1 MEEGG
6 EMISSRSAVELAQMP
21 SMHGVLDA
29 SVASRWF
36 IPTQAS
42 ARSHEV
48 LEAVL
53 ATRGGPTGHGFVVP
67 EAFYPEVLSAVS
79 KQSRDQAALSHC
91 QQTLHRLPV
100 ERVAWAHVP
109 ASRCV
114 ELIVRRVGAYD
125 SIYAAIA
132 MERGLPLVTSDAR
145 LARALGEPTWVV
157 LVD

>member
-1 MEEGG
+1 
-6 EMISSRSAVELAQMP
+6 MISSRSAGESAQRP

-42 ARSHEV
+42 AQSHEV

-53 ATRGGPTGHGFVVP
+53 ATRGTPDGRGFIVP

-79 KQSRDQAALSHC
+79 KQSRDPAALLQC
-91 QQTLHRLPV
+91 EQTLHRLPV

-109 ASRCV
+109 TSRCV
-114 ELIVRRVGAYD
+114 ELIVRRVSAYD

-145 LARALGEPTWVV
+145 LSRALGEPDWVV
-157 LVD
+157 LVG